1 MKNTKKYIITIIV
14 FVVVMLLILLFFIF
28 RYNYIHLLN
37 KSRELL
43 EYLYTLDIGEYKY
56 KSGAIY
62 TETEI
67 LSTDYYF
74 EGNGNIKVDDY
85 KNVSFIIQSGD
96 YCVSK
101 TQLGE
106 IKIEKKECHDFVT
119 IEAQVNKNNNIIS
132 FIVNEKNLE
141 YLISNSNDLN
151 GKWVKPEY
159 TDNIIIKSFDEDKHY
174 IWFKDKDGNLS
185 KSYSYSVECFFAN
198 KGEYDKN
205 KYYCDGSIVSID
217 DINYIVLDDN
227 MKDITI
233 MKQNSLDVKLSHCL
247 DNVSDYC
254 YYTTDGV
261 SNYKWSKSYINYYL
275 NNIYIKT
282 LNDNIQSKLKE
293 IPICDDFITSGCL
306 NDEGC
311 GGFTKN
317 EINFNN
323 WSCNN
328 YSKSKIRILSYN
340 EYVNIFEKIKNKTV
354 LIGNYWLINSGV
366 DNRGSSVQFN
376 YNVYIK
382 EEYTTKLDIKP
393 VFTISKY

>member
-1 MKNTKKYIITIIV
+1 MKNTKKYIITIIL

-227 MKDITI
+227 MEDITI

-382 EEYTTKLDIKP
+382 EEYTTKLDVKP

>member
-1 MKNTKKYIITIIV
+1 MKNTKKYIITIIL

-185 KSYSYSVECFFAN
+185 KSYSYSVECIFAN

-382 EEYTTKLDIKP
+382 EEYTTKLDVKP

>member
-1 MKNTKKYIITIIV
+1 MKNTKKYIITIIL

-247 DNVSDYC
+247 DNVSEYC

-382 EEYTTKLDIKP
+382 EEYTTKLDVKP

>member
-67 LSTDYYF
+67 LSTDYFF
-74 EGNGNIKVDDY
+74 EGIGNIKVDDY

-382 EEYTTKLDIKP
+382 EEYTTKLDVKP

>member
-227 MKDITI
+227 MEDITI

-382 EEYTTKLDIKP
+382 EEYTTKLDVKP

>member
-1 MKNTKKYIITIIV
+1 MKNTKKYIITIIL

-254 YYTTDGV
+254 YYTTEGV

-382 EEYTTKLDIKP
+382 EEYTTKLDVKP

>member
-1 MKNTKKYIITIIV
+1 MKNTKKYIITIIL

-227 MKDITI
+227 MEDITI

-382 EEYTTKLDIKP
+382 EEYTSKLDVKP

>member
-1 MKNTKKYIITIIV
+1 MKNTKKYIITIIL

-382 EEYTTKLDIKP
+382 EEYTTKLDVKP

>member
-382 EEYTTKLDIKP
+382 EEYTTKLDVKP